1 MMEWNNPAMISAV
14 DQAAISI
21 TAKEPLMDSDLE
33 FQEYDAFVKHLE
45 TTYPQMFAG
54 QYGGIECAAGWW
66 PIIASLCASIQH
78 HIDWKNQQSQP
89 VPQVTVTQIK
99 EKFGGLR
106 FYYDGG
112 DEYISGLVTMAAGWA
127 SHACE
132 ECGSQGVLRHGGW
145 LKTLCNT
152 HHNLRESRKK
162 SGV

>member
-1 MMEWNNPAMISAV
+1 MMEWNNPSMISAV

-21 TAKEPLMDSDLE
+21 TAKESLMDQDPE

-45 TTYPQMFAG
+45 TTYPKMFAG
-54 QYGGIECAAGWW
+54 RYGGIECAAGWW
-66 PIIASLCASIQH
+66 PIIASLCAGIQH
-78 HIDWKNQQSQP
+78 HIDWQNQQSQP

-112 DEYISGLVTMAAGWA
+112 DEYVSGLVTMAAGWA

-145 LKTLCNT
+145 LKTLCDT

>member
-21 TAKEPLMDSDLE
+21 TTKESLMDQDLE
-33 FQEYDAFVKHLE
+33 YQEYDAFVKHLE

-54 QYGGIECAAGWW
+54 QYGGIECAAGWR
-66 PIIASLCASIQH
+66 PIIASLCAGIQH
-78 HIDWKNQQSQP
+78 HIDWKNRQSP
-89 VPQVTVTQIK
+89 VVPQVTVTQIK

-112 DEYISGLVTMAAGWA
+112 DDEISGMVTMAAGWA

>member
-21 TAKEPLMDSDLE
+21 TAKESLMDSDPE
-33 FQEYDAFVKHLE
+33 FQEYDAFVKQLE
-45 TTYPQMFAG
+45 TTYPKMFAG

-112 DEYISGLVTMAAGWA
+112 DEYVSGLVTMAAGWA

-145 LKTLCNT
+145 LKTLCDT
-152 HHNLRESRKK
+152 HHNLRESRKQ

>member
-1 MMEWNNPAMISAV
+1 
-14 DQAAISI
+14 
-21 TAKEPLMDSDLE
+21 
-33 FQEYDAFVKHLE
+33 
-45 TTYPQMFAG
+45 MFAG

-112 DEYISGLVTMAAGWA
+112 DEYVSGLVTMAAAWA

-152 HHNLRESRKK
+152 HHNLRESRKQ

>member
-78 HIDWKNQQSQP
+78 HIDWQNRQSP
-89 VPQVTVTQIK
+89 VVPQVTVAQIK

-112 DEYISGLVTMAAGWA
+112 DNEISGMVTMAAAWA

-132 ECGSQGVLRHGGW
+132 ECGAPGTSRGGGW
-145 LKTLCNT
+145 IKTLCDT
-152 HHNLRESRKK
+152 HHNLRESRKQ

>member
-1 MMEWNNPAMISAV
+1 MMEWNNPSMISAL
-14 DQAAISI
+14 DQATIAL
-21 TAKEPLMDSDLE
+21 TTKESLMDQDPE

-45 TTYPQMFAG
+45 TTYPLMFAG

-66 PIIASLCASIQH
+66 PIITSLCAGIQH
-78 HIDWKNQQSQP
+78 HIDWKNRQSEV

-112 DEYISGLVTMAAGWA
+112 DEYVSGLVTMAAAWA

-145 LKTLCNT
+145 LKTLCDT

>member
-1 MMEWNNPAMISAV
+1 
-14 DQAAISI
+14 
-21 TAKEPLMDSDLE
+21 MDSDPE
-33 FQEYDAFVKHLE
+33 FQEYDAFVKQLE
-45 TTYPQMFAG
+45 TTYPKMFAG
-54 QYGGIECAAGWW
+54 KYGGIECAAGWW
-66 PIIASLCASIQH
+66 SIIASLCAGIQH
-78 HIDWKNQQSQP
+78 HIDWKNRQSP
-89 VPQVTVTQIK
+89 VVPQVTVTQIK

-112 DEYISGLVTMAAGWA
+112 DDEISGMVTMAAAWA

-145 LKTLCNT
+145 LKTLCDT